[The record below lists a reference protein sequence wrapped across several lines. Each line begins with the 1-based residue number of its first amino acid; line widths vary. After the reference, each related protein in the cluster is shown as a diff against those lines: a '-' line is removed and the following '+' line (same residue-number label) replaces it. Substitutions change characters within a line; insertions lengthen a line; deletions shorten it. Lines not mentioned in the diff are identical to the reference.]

1 LIFFSTYEKYVQNE
15 DRFTCVKNLFESVD
29 PLIYQYTSIKSLPL
43 ETPYEKADI
52 SLCYIVLGRIL
63 RVDAGAEAGRV
74 SRPAQRGK
82 PVDEEKFRTGA
93 AGK

>member
-1 LIFFSTYEKYVQNE
+1 LIFSSAYEKHTQNE
-15 DRFTCVKNLFESVD
+15 DRFTCVKNLFESID
-29 PLIYQYTSIKSLPL
+29 PLIYQYTSIKPLPI

-52 SLCYIVLGRIL
+52 SLFFIMFGRIL

-74 SRPAQRGK
+74 SRPTQRGK
-82 PVDEEKFRTGA
+82 PFDEEKFRTGA